1 MTMAA
6 EMMMR
11 DFVPSADNTRLL
23 RDAFGRFAT
32 GVTIVTTMT
41 ENGPI
46 AITANSFSSLSL
58 NPPLVLWAPD
68 RNSRRFVHFEAAQR
82 YAIHV
87 LADTQQELCWRIAR
101 NAFGLTDRDFVTS
114 DQGIPVLTDCLAC
127 FHCEQ
132 RSVFDGGDHAIVVG
146 EVKHASFDDS
156 RHALGFFGG
165 QMGTFVPQQ

>member
-101 NAFGLTDRDFVTS
+101 NAFGLTDRDFVTN

-165 QMGTFVPQQ
+165 QMGTFVPQK